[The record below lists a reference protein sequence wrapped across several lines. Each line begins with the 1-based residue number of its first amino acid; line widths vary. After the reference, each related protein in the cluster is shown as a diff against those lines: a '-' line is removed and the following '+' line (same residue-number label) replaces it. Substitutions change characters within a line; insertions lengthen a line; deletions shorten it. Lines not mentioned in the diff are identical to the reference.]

1 VRTGSPPPNAALRPW
16 FQVGELVRDALPPA
30 RIPPIDPSEQRDG
43 GSDDYVGVPARH
55 GTGAV
60 GQPYIEPKREC
71 LPALTEQ
78 SLIHAHHACTC
89 CPQPERMPWESWS
102 PGQWEWFR
110 RRQRVMAQR
119 EAQREARAEKA
130 GAA

>member
-1 VRTGSPPPNAALRPW
+1 MHFGQTPPDAAIRPW
-16 FQVGELVRDALPPA
+16 VRVGELVHDALPPA
-30 RIPPIDPSEQRDG
+30 RIPPIDPAEDRDG
-43 GSDDYVGVPARH
+43 VGL
-55 GTGAV
+55 V
-60 GQPYIEPKREC
+60 GQPYVEPKREG
-71 LPALTEQ
+71 LPRMTEQ

-119 EAQREARAEKA
+119 EAQREARAAKGGTA
-130 GAA
+130 